1 MKISKWIKDLTFAIF
16 QPDKE
21 KEAQEVVN
29 KIDSLLRR
37 AARETDNEQLH
48 DEIMAE
54 IRDDTV

>member
-1 MKISKWIKDLTFAIF
+1 MISKWIKDLTLAIF
-16 QPDKE
+16 QSDKE
-21 KEAQEVVN
+21 KEAQEVIDR
-29 KIDSLLRR
+29 IDSLLKR